1 MKARLLT
8 IIAFAIPCLAFPA
21 PSGHD
26 FLAAGPFDSRSPCPG
41 LNALANHGFLPHD
54 GKDLDYDMINQAAQD
69 AYGFEDGFYK
79 TAVDMVFEFNI
90 STTSQPSE
98 TFNLLDLARHDTI
111 EADGSITR
119 NDIYFGDDVHFDATV
134 FAPVAND
141 LGLSDYSSSDQFV
154 TIETAA
160 KATENRYNLAM
171 TVNPEFNAS
180 THQHETEYG
189 TTALYLLTVW
199 DADQNAAPKPWVKA
213 LLGNLASFEPKRSHR
228 GLDTNI
234 WQGRIE
240 LHIQRDIRKGK
251 WSRLASSFKILLQL
265 YEQ

>member
-171 TVNPEFNAS
+171 AVNPEFNAS

-213 LLGNLASFEPKRSHR
+213 LLGEDRIAYTEGYTKGQMVKTGVQLQNLTTAVRAVVGWTP
-228 GLDTNI
+228 
-234 WQGRIE
+234 
-240 LHIQRDIRKGK
+240 
-251 WSRLASSFKILLQL
+251 
-265 YEQ
+265 